1 MPTTSLPTLSS
12 PALLA
17 AVTIYHNPRC
27 GTSRDTLALITST
40 GAAPCVVD
48 YLRDPPSK
56 DTLRDIAARLNQP
69 LRALLRSK
77 ESMYTELGLGDASL
91 SDDAL
96 LDALVAHPL
105 LLNRPVVVTQLGARV
120 CRPASTVLEI
130 LAAPAA

>member
-1 MPTTSLPTLSS
+1 MSTTALPPLS
-12 PALLA
+12 PPLVA

-40 GAAPCVVD
+40 GAVPCVVD
-48 YLRDPPSK
+48 YLREPPRK

-77 ESMYTELGLGDASL
+77 ESLYTELGLGDASL

-96 LDALVAHPL
+96 LDALTAHPL
-105 LLNRPVVVTQLGARV
+105 LLNRPVVVTPMGARV

-130 LAAPAA
+130 LAAPVA

>member
-1 MPTTSLPTLSS
+1 MPTTALPPLS
-12 PALLA
+12 PPPLA

-48 YLRDPPSK
+48 YLREPPSK
-56 DTLRDIAARLNQP
+56 DTLRAIAARLNQP

-77 ESMYTELGLGDASL
+77 ESLYTELGLGDASL

-105 LLNRPVVVTQLGARV
+105 LLNRPVVVTPMGARV
-120 CRPASTVLEI
+120 CRPASTVLAI
-130 LAAPAA
+130 LATPGA